1 MKISIS
7 GVRGIFGNDLTL
19 QNIIEFSRAF
29 SKLIKKNACV
39 LARDTRASSRI
50 ISETACASLMEQ
62 GIDVQNL
69 GIAPTPFAFREARR
83 YSAGLIVTASH
94 NPLAWNGLKFV
105 LDGRG
110 IFEHE
115 LQEITKLLA
124 NKFEAKSIGKE
135 FSVTS
140 NYAEELAEFIGTV
153 DGKPNVAVDTGGG
166 AANGYVDTILTKI
179 GCGVI
184 NTKDVFGKSSRTPDP
199 TSDQLVELRNLVV
212 STKYDIGFA
221 FDLDGDRLVVV
232 DKNGRKLDPDT
243 TLLLCASKAMEKGIK
258 NIVISVDT
266 SNAVK
271 ELADANNCS
280 VAYSKVGEANV
291 ISVMLQ
297 KGIVAGGEGSSGGF
311 IMNEFNMCRD
321 GMLASAMIASMPKNK
336 KFDECL
342 QIASK
347 YHLIRGKVSVDSN
360 LHSAILDSVIDDL
373 EHECSSVDH
382 LDGAKGIFD
391 DDSWVL
397 IRGSNTEHSMR
408 ISVESKEEE
417 KARILYRRY
426 EQKIREAY
434 EKVERTADN

>member
-19 QNIIEFSRAF
+19 QNVLEFSRAF
-29 SKLIKKNACV
+29 SKLIKKNTCV
-39 LARDTRASSRI
+39 LARDTRTSSRI
-50 ISETACASLMEQ
+50 ISETACAALMEQ
-62 GIDVQNL
+62 SIDVHNL

-83 YSAGLIVTASH
+83 YGAGLIVTASH
-94 NPLAWNGLKFV
+94 NPLEWNGLKFV

-110 IFEHE
+110 IFDHE

-124 NKFEAKSIGKE
+124 NKFETRSIAKE
-135 FSVTS
+135 FSIKS
-140 NYAEELAEFIGTV
+140 NYTEELSKLVGTI
-153 DGKPNVAVDTGGG
+153 DSKPKVAVDTAAG
-166 AANGYVDTILTKI
+166 AAGRYAGTILTKI
-179 GCGVI
+179 GCDVTSI
-184 NTKDVFGKSSRTPDP
+184 NDIYGKSSRSPDP
-199 TSDQLVELRNLVV
+199 TSDELVDLRNLVV
-212 STKYDIGFA
+212 SSKCDIGFA
-221 FDLDGDRLVVV
+221 FDLDGDRLVTV

-243 TLLLCASKAMEKGIK
+243 TLLLCISKAMEMGVKD
-258 NIVISVDT
+258 IVISVDT

-280 VAYSKVGEANV
+280 VTYSKVGEANV

-297 KGIVAGGEGSSGGF
+297 KGVVAGGEGSSGGF
-311 IMNEFNMCRD
+311 IMSNFNMCRD
-321 GMLASAMIASMPKNK
+321 GILASAMIASMLNNK
-336 KFDECL
+336 KFDDRI

-347 YHLIRGKVSVDSN
+347 YHLIRGNVSADSN
-360 LHSAILDSVIDDL
+360 LHNAILDSMIDDL

-382 LDGAKGIFD
+382 LDGAKGVLN
-391 DDSWVL
+391 DSSWIL

-426 EQKIREAY
+426 EQKIRDAY
-434 EKVERTADN
+434 EKVKRTTNN